1 MQMEISA
8 VRQGISFTGAMLILV
23 AYAGHQMR
31 KMDSNKPAYNLLNAA
46 GSALLGY
53 VALKP
58 FSLGFVILEFAWVG
72 ISVWAMWRNARS
84 HDAKAKR
91 PSLSLDTSKPWNQI
105 QTRPGKR

>member
-8 VRQGISFTGAMLILV
+8 LRQGISFTGAMLILV

-31 KMDSNKPAYNLLNAA
+31 KMDSSKATYNILNAI
-46 GSALLGY
+46 GSTLLGY

-72 ISVWAMWRNARS
+72 ISIWAMFRNS
-84 HDAKAKR
+84 KADS
-91 PSLSLDTSKPWNQI
+91 PHP
-105 QTRPGKR
+105 